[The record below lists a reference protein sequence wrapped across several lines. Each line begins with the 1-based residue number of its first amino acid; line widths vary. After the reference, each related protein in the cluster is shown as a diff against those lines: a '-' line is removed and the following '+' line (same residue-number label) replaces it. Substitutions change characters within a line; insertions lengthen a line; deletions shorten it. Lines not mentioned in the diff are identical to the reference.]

1 MNTRARQ
8 GSRSPVPVPG
18 PGRIPGC
25 MFRRSGVD
33 AVVGGFGST
42 RALHRVDLVR
52 LRAFSWFCS
61 ASSDPGFFLT
71 CAFSVSPIVAGG
83 AGSASRTKG
92 KPTVLPF
99 ARRLHVYMTTM
110 TCGVLYTTARLNVGV
125 RKEIEHHWL
134 YPAGHENRL
143 RVRNLL

>member
-1 MNTRARQ
+1 MYVSTE
-8 GSRSPVPVPG
+8 RSGCRGRRVRINEGFAPRG
-18 PGRIPGC
+18 PGSLEGFQLVLQRLIGPGV
-25 MFRRSGVD
+25 F
-33 AVVGGFGST
+33 
-42 RALHRVDLVR
+42 LNLR
-52 LRAFSWFCS
+52 L
-61 ASSDPGFFLT
+61 
-71 CAFSVSPIVAGG
+71 SVSPSVAGG
-83 AGSASRTKG
+83 AGSSSRTKG

-125 RKEIEHHWL
+125 MKEIEHHWL